1 MLKNYLKTAFR
12 SLRKNT
18 GFTAIN
24 ILGLS
29 VGLATCL
36 LIIFYVVDELSYDK
50 FNKKAD
56 RIVRMNFEIKF
67 GGNNSIYAQTM
78 APLAQVLKSEFP
90 DVENTV
96 RLKGRGGVHVKKDN
110 QNIQED
116 MMVYSDPTL
125 FDVFTL
131 PMINGNAATA
141 LVEPNSVV
149 ITESTAKKYFNS
161 DDVVGKT
168 LVLNDKEN
176 YKVTGVI
183 KDIPKQ
189 SHFNYD
195 FFLSMSTLEES
206 RETTWLS
213 NNFNTYVLLKPGA
226 DYKKLNAQLPALMR
240 GHINV
245 ELQSVIHLTMDEFEK
260 AGNYFRM
267 NLTPLTDIHLHSDR
281 VGELGR
287 NGNIQYV
294 YILSAI
300 ALFIL
305 LIACVNFMNLS
316 TARSSNRAREVG
328 VRKVLGSP
336 RKSLIAQFLIESI
349 LVTFVSTLI
358 AVTLAWLLLPLFNQ
372 MANKELAIT
381 AQSLVWLLPGMIA
394 IALIIGCLAGFYPA
408 FFLSAFQPVD
418 VLKGKLSTGFKGG
431 RLRSFLVV
439 FQFSISIFLIIGTL
453 VIYNQLNY
461 IRNKNLGYN
470 RNQVLIV
477 KNTSALGKQAQ
488 VFKQEI
494 KQLPGVD
501 NATMTGFLP
510 TADYRNSSSLF
521 QDPTFDQKRA
531 ILPQVWSVDEDY
543 LNTLGIK
550 VTSGRNFS
558 TQFQTDSSA
567 VIINETAARLLG
579 ISSPLNKPLYRPM
592 DNAGKIFKK
601 YTIIGVV
608 KDFNFSSLRNNI
620 SPVTLFF
627 EENRGALSVRIHTK
641 NLPALLTQIESKWKS
656 LAPNQQFAYSFMD
669 QDFDSTYRSEQRIG
683 KIFMVFTSLA
693 IAIACLGL
701 FGLAAYAAEQ
711 RTKEIGIR
719 KVLGADVSIIVTMLT
734 RDFIKLVF
742 VAILI
747 ASPLAWLFMQKW
759 FLQGFAYRVNFQWW
773 TVVLAGAG
781 AVLIAFLTISFQSI
795 KAALA
800 NPVKSLKSE

>member
-1 MLKNYLKTAFR
+1 MLKNYIKTAFR

-36 LIIFYVVDELSYDK
+36 LIVFYVIDELSYDR
-50 FNKKAD
+50 FNEKAD
-56 RIVRMNFEIKF
+56 RIARVNFEIKF
-67 GGNNSIYAQTM
+67 GGNNSKYAQSM

-90 DVENTV
+90 AVEAAV
-96 RLKGRGGVHVKKDN
+96 RLQGRGGVHVKKN
-110 QNIQED
+110 NENIQED
-116 MMVYSDPTL
+116 MMVYSDPGL

-131 PMINGNAATA
+131 PMINGNPATA
-141 LVEPNSVV
+141 LVEPNCVV
-149 ITESTAKKYFNS
+149 VTESIAKKYFNS
-161 DDVVGKT
+161 VDVVGKT
-168 LVLNDKEN
+168 LVLNDTQN

-189 SHFNYD
+189 SHFNYG
-195 FFLSMSTLEES
+195 FFLSMSS
-206 RETTWLS
+206 NGDSKETTWLS

-226 DYKKLNAQLPALMR
+226 DFKKLNAQLPALMR
-240 GHINV
+240 KHINV

-267 NLTPLTDIHLHSDR
+267 NLTPLTDIHLYSNR
-281 VGELGR
+281 VGELGH
-287 NGNIQYV
+287 NGSIQYV

-336 RKSLIAQFLIESI
+336 RSSLIAQFLIESI
-349 LVTFVSTLI
+349 LVTFISTLI
-358 AVTLAWLLLPLFNQ
+358 AVVLAWVLLPLFNQ
-372 MANKELAIT
+372 MADKELAIT
-381 AQSLVWLLPGMIA
+381 VQSFIWLLPVMIA
-394 IALIIGCLAGFYPA
+394 IALVIGGLAGFYPA

-439 FQFSISIFLIIGTL
+439 FQFSISIILIIGTL

-461 IRNKNLGYN
+461 IQHKNLGYD
-470 RNQVLIV
+470 RSQVLIV
-477 KNTSALGKQAQ
+477 KNTGALGRQAK

-501 NATMTGFLP
+501 NATMTGYLP
-510 TADYRNSSSLF
+510 TADYRNTSAVF
-521 QDPTFDQKRA
+521 QDPTLDQNRG
-531 ILPQVWSVDEDY
+531 ILPQVWSIDEDY
-543 LNTLGIK
+543 LSTLSIK
-550 VTSGRNFS
+550 MISGRNFS
-558 TQFQTDSSA
+558 TQLQTDSSA
-567 VIINETAARLLG
+567 VIINETAARLMGLK
-579 ISSPLNKPLYRPM
+579 SPLNNPIYRPM
-592 DNAGKIFKK
+592 DNSGKSIKRF
-601 YTIIGVV
+601 TIIGVI
-608 KDFNFSSLRNNI
+608 KDFNFSSLRDNI
-620 SPVTLFF
+620 SPVTLFL
-627 EENRGALSVRIHTK
+627 EEEHGALSIKVHTK
-641 NLPALLTQIESKWKS
+641 NLPALLTQIQSKWKA
-656 LAPNQQFAYSFMD
+656 LAPNQHFAYSFMD
-669 QDFDSTYRSEQRIG
+669 QDFDATYRAEQRIG
-683 KIFMVFTSLA
+683 KIFIVFTSLA

-719 KVLGADVSIIVTMLT
+719 KVLGADVSVIVAMLT
-734 RDFIKLVF
+734 KDFIKLVF
-742 VAILI
+742 IAILI
-747 ASPLAWLFMQKW
+747 SSPLAWFFMQKW
-759 FLQGFAYRVNFQWW
+759 LQGFAYRVNFQWW
-773 TVVLAGAG
+773 IVALAGAG
-781 AVLIAFLTISFQSI
+781 AILIAFLTISFQSI
-795 KAALA
+795 KSALA

>member
-1 MLKNYLKTAFR
+1 MLKNYIKTAFR

-36 LIIFYVVDELSYDK
+36 LIVFYVIDELSYDR

-56 RIVRMNFEIKF
+56 RIARVNFEIKF
-67 GGNNSIYAQTM
+67 GGNNSVYAQTM
-78 APLAQVLKSEFP
+78 APLAQVLKNEFP
-90 DVENTV
+90 AVETAV
-96 RLKGRGGVHVKKDN
+96 RLQGRGGVHVKKN
-110 QNIQED
+110 NENIQED
-116 MMVYSDPTL
+116 MMVYSDPGL

-131 PMINGNAATA
+131 PVINGNPATA

-149 ITESTAKKYFNS
+149 ITESIAKKYFNS
-161 DDVVGKT
+161 VDVVGKT
-168 LVLNDKEN
+168 LVLNDTQN
-176 YKVTGVI
+176 YKITGVI

-195 FFLSMSTLEES
+195 FFLSMSS
-206 RETTWLS
+206 NGDSKETTWLS

-226 DYKKLNAQLPALMR
+226 DFKKLNAQLPALMR
-240 GHINV
+240 KRINI

-267 NLTPLTDIHLHSDR
+267 NLTPLTDIHLYSNR
-281 VGELGR
+281 VGELGH
-287 NGNIQYV
+287 NGSIQYV

-336 RKSLIAQFLIESI
+336 RKSLIAQFLTESI

-358 AVTLAWLLLPLFNQ
+358 AIVLAWVMLPLFNQ
-372 MANKELAIT
+372 MASKELAIT
-381 AQSLVWLLPGMIA
+381 SQSFIWLLPVMIA
-394 IALIIGCLAGFYPA
+394 ISLVIGCLAGFYPA

-439 FQFSISIFLIIGTL
+439 FQFSISIILIIGTL

-461 IRNKNLGYN
+461 IQHKNLGYD

-477 KNTSALGKQAQ
+477 KNTGALGNQAKI
-488 VFKQEI
+488 FKQEI
-494 KQLPGVD
+494 KQLQGVD
-501 NATMTGFLP
+501 DATMTGYLP
-510 TADYRNSSSLF
+510 TADYRNTSAVF
-521 QDPTFDQKRA
+521 QDPTLDQKRG

-550 VTSGRNFS
+550 MISGRNFS
-558 TQFQTDSSA
+558 TQLHTDSSG

-579 ISSPLNKPLYRPM
+579 LKSPLNKPIYRPM
-592 DNAGKIFKK
+592 DNSGKNIKRF
-601 YTIIGVV
+601 TIIGVI
-608 KDFNFSSLRNNI
+608 KDFHFSSLRDNI
-620 SPVTLFF
+620 SPVTLYL
-627 EENRGALSVRIHTK
+627 EENNGALSVRVHTK
-641 NLPALLTQIESKWKS
+641 NIPALLTQIESKWRS
-656 LAPNQQFAYSFMD
+656 LAPNQHFAYSFMD
-669 QDFDSTYRSEQRIG
+669 QDFEATYRSEQRVG
-683 KIFMVFTSLA
+683 KIFVVFTSLA

-719 KVLGADVSIIVTMLT
+719 KVLGADVSVIVAMLT
-734 RDFIKLVF
+734 KDFIKLVF
-742 VAILI
+742 IAILI
-747 ASPLAWLFMQKW
+747 SSPLAWFFMQKW
-759 FLQGFAYRVNFQWW
+759 LQGFAYRVNFQWW
-773 TVVLAGAG
+773 IVALAGAG
-781 AVLIAFLTISFQSI
+781 ALLIAFLTISFQSI
-795 KAALA
+795 KSALA

>member
-1 MLKNYLKTAFR
+1 MLKNYIKTAFR

-36 LIIFYVVDELSYDK
+36 LIVFYVIDELSYDR

-56 RIVRMNFEIKF
+56 RIARVNFEIKF
-67 GGNNSIYAQTM
+67 GGNNSKYAQSM

-90 DVENTV
+90 AVEAAV
-96 RLKGRGGVHVKKDN
+96 RLQGKGGVHVKKN
-110 QNIQED
+110 NENIQED
-116 MMVYSDPTL
+116 MMVYSDPGL

-131 PMINGNAATA
+131 PMINGNPATA

-149 ITESTAKKYFNS
+149 ITESIAKKYFNS
-161 DDVVGKT
+161 VDVVGKT
-168 LVLNDKEN
+168 LVLNDTQN

-189 SHFNYD
+189 SHFNYG
-195 FFLSMSTLEES
+195 FFLSMSS
-206 RETTWLS
+206 NGDSKETTWLS

-226 DYKKLNAQLPALMR
+226 DFKKLNAQLPALMR
-240 GHINV
+240 KHINV

-267 NLTPLTDIHLHSDR
+267 NLTPLTDIHLYSNR

-287 NGNIQYV
+287 NGSIQYV

-336 RKSLIAQFLIESI
+336 RSSLIAQFLIESI
-349 LVTFVSTLI
+349 LVTFISTLI
-358 AVTLAWLLLPLFNQ
+358 AVVLAWVLLPLFNQ
-372 MANKELAIT
+372 MADKELAIT
-381 AQSLVWLLPGMIA
+381 VQSFIWLLPVMIA
-394 IALIIGCLAGFYPA
+394 IALVIGGLAGFYPA

-439 FQFSISIFLIIGTL
+439 FQFSISIILIIGTL

-461 IRNKNLGYN
+461 IQHKNLGYD
-470 RNQVLIV
+470 RSQVLVV
-477 KNTSALGKQAQ
+477 KNTGALGRQAK

-501 NATMTGFLP
+501 NATMTGYLP
-510 TADYRNSSSLF
+510 TADYRNTSAVF
-521 QDPTFDQKRA
+521 QDPTLDQKRG

-550 VTSGRNFS
+550 MISGRNFS
-558 TQFQTDSSA
+558 TELQTDSSA
-567 VIINETAARLLG
+567 VIINETAARLMGLK
-579 ISSPLNKPLYRPM
+579 SPLNNPIYRPM
-592 DNAGKIFKK
+592 DNSGKSIKRF
-601 YTIIGVV
+601 TIIGVI
-608 KDFNFSSLRNNI
+608 KDFNFSSLRDNI
-620 SPVTLFF
+620 SPVTLFL
-627 EENRGALSVRIHTK
+627 EENNGALSVRVHTK
-641 NLPALLTQIESKWKS
+641 NIPALLTQIEGKWRS
-656 LAPNQQFAYSFMD
+656 LAPNQHFAYSFMD
-669 QDFDSTYRSEQRIG
+669 QDFDATYRSEQRVG
-683 KIFMVFTSLA
+683 KIFVVFTSLA

-719 KVLGADVSIIVTMLT
+719 KVLGADVSVIVAMLT
-734 RDFIKLVF
+734 KDFIKLVF
-742 VAILI
+742 IAILI
-747 ASPLAWLFMQKW
+747 SSPLAWFFMQKW
-759 FLQGFAYRVNFQWW
+759 LQGFAYRVNFQWW
-773 TVVLAGAG
+773 IVALAGAG
-781 AVLIAFLTISFQSI
+781 ALLIAFLTISFQSI
-795 KAALA
+795 KSALA